1 MIRLIIL
8 LVVAYIIARALQK
21 LLAPAGGAPPRPR
34 VEPQRAAPPPG
45 RDVERPAHEVLGVR
59 PDASADEIR
68 AAYQRL
74 MRENHPDRVADMSQE
89 IRDLAEKRSKEIN
102 QAYDRL
108 KRA

>member
-1 MIRLIIL
+1 M
-8 LVVAYIIARALQK
+8 IARAVQK
-21 LLAPAGGAPPRPR
+21 LFAPAGGAPPRPR
-34 VEPQRAAPPPG
+34 VEPPRAPPHVREG
-45 RDVERPAHEVLGVR
+45 ERPAHEVLGVR
-59 PDASADEIR
+59 PDASTEEIR

-102 QAYDRL
+102 QAYDRM